1 MATQESRLQISIDSR
16 QAEANAKRLEK
27 ALEGLER
34 RGTNIA
40 AALKSLNAPV
50 SGTGKS
56 LDTVTLSS
64 EKLNAELAR
73 LALEMSKSGR
83 SVSSLESSIRD
94 LINAQNRAREST
106 DRTKKSTKSASQQ
119 WVDLQNQLDPTVAA
133 YRRVFDQQTKLE
145 QLYKQGVIPTR
156 QYQQYRQLLDQQTQS
171 TKDATASAQGLA
183 NAHWTVGREAQL
195 AAPQITDIVTSLV
208 SGQPAY
214 MVAIQQGG
222 QLKDTFGGLGNAARG
237 VGIALR
243 GMINPFTIG
252 ATVIGAAGVAAYQG
266 ANELNDLNKALIDTG
281 QFSDSASGKLSV
293 MANRIANA
301 SNVTRGQAIGALT
314 EVVNNGK
321 IAQDQYGRVAQAA
334 LDYSRA
340 SGQSLSE
347 IVDQYA
353 SLQGTPTQSIEKLNE
368 RLHFLTAAEYQE
380 ISALEQSGNTMA
392 ATQKA
397 TEALARVHEQRT
409 AQMVEQAGYL
419 ERAWHSVASA
429 ISEAWDGLKN
439 IGRPVGLQDQIKV
452 IDKSIS
458 ELNPTREMLYKVA
471 HGGKSLR
478 DELEKQKQSLIKTM
492 DASQVGD
499 TANTFIQGIQ
509 DSGNKAISTLNEL
522 SKSTESYADK
532 VARVTRETKEQINAA
547 RAAGKAISEQQE
559 KQYIDAAV
567 GQVSGGPSTRGS
579 SSRSGGTQRNAQLE
593 AYNRLLD
600 QATGSVNSLVQAYSP
615 LATAQ
620 SQYNSQLEDINT
632 SLRAGRINELEAT
645 VARTQAAAQY
655 DRTRESIQ
663 SLDRQMRG
671 YQDNLNFQI
680 GLQQQQNDLQ
690 VKGIGIGSQQL
701 QREHQLLQIRQQS
714 AQRIQQL
721 NDQRNQSGANQQLID
736 QEIEEEQNAV
746 NQRIEQQR
754 NMFSQM
760 DAMQADWRNGANA
773 AWQNYATDAANTAGL
788 TQNLFSSA
796 FDNATDSL
804 ARFVRTG
811 KLNFYDLT
819 DTVIKGLTQIAAQK
833 GLSYLL
839 GLTGFGFGGPIGA
852 AAVSNFGSVS
862 GGLDITS
869 GLSGAA
875 KALTG
880 GIFADGG
887 YTGPGSKYQPAG
899 VVHAGE
905 YVVKQS
911 VTQQPG
917 MRSFLDGLNRGY
929 ARGGYVGNSSA
940 SNQGSPIQAP
950 SVNVYNYN
958 SGNTSIETRR
968 RDDGGVDVIAR
979 AADAVNRGGNELDE
993 AIQRN
998 YGMTRR
1004 GR

>member
-16 QAEANAKRLEK
+16 QAEANAKRLDKEMQSLEK
-27 ALEGLER
+27 QGNR
-34 RGTNIA
+34 VTKGFKSTNGELDNQK
-40 AALKSLNAPV
+40 AALAQLVGQIDPV
-50 SGTGKS
+50 IGR
-56 LDTVTLSS
+56 LD
-64 EKLNAELAR
+64 R
-73 LALEMSKSGR
+73 LDKQE
-83 SVSSLESSIRD
+83 
-94 LINAQNRAREST
+94 
-106 DRTKKSTKSASQQ
+106 
-119 WVDLQNQLDPTVAA
+119 
-133 YRRVFDQQTKLE
+133 E
-145 QLYKQGVIPTR
+145 QLRRHLKQGILPQGEFDRFKKT
-156 QYQQYRQLLDQQTQS
+156 LDDS
-171 TKDATASAQGLA
+171 RTALTSYTA
-183 NAHWTVGREAQL
+183 NADGVAKAHWSVGREAQL

-214 MVAIQQGG
+214 LVAIQQGG
-222 QLKDTFGGLGNAARG
+222 QLRDVFGGLGNAARG

-293 MANRIANA
+293 MANQIANA
-301 SNVTRGQAIGALT
+301 SNVTRGQAISALT

-334 LDYSRA
+334 LDYSRS

-347 IVDQYA
+347 IVEQYA

-368 RLHFLTAAEYQE
+368 RLHFLTTAEYQE

-409 AQMVEQAGYL
+409 LQMQQQAGYL
-419 ERAWHSVASA
+419 ERAWLGVKGA
-429 ISEAWDGLKN
+429 IGDTYNYLKG
-439 IGRPVGLQDQIKV
+439 IGRDEGIAGQLAKAQENLAAAQKRLAEAKQNNGFIGPAQQDVDRFQSVVNGIQSV
-452 IDKSIS
+452 IDATTGGYDALNQNKQAIEDYGVKAIDIFNKVNEKADTWAEKAAKARKEAE
-458 ELNPTREMLYKVA
+458 ELVPALQRA
-471 HGGKSLR
+471 GS
-478 DELEKQKQSLIKTM
+478 IKT
-492 DASQVGD
+492 DDDRES
-499 TANTFIQGIQ
+499 FINNYIR
-509 DSGNKAISTLNEL
+509 
-522 SKSTESYADK
+522 DK
-532 VARVTRETKEQINAA
+532 
-547 RAAGKAISEQQE
+547 AGKQPKAPKESHREQRRQISLLSQQR
-559 KQYIDAAV
+559 KALSDLIQPLGDVDRAQTKYQGRLTQID
-567 GQVSGGPSTRGS
+567 
-579 SSRSGGTQRNAQLE
+579 E
-593 AYNRLLD
+593 ALKKGNITD
-600 QATGSVNSLVQAYSP
+600 V
-615 LATAQ
+615 
-620 SQYNSQLEDINT
+620 
-632 SLRAGRINELEAT
+632 EAT
-645 VARTQAAAQY
+645 VARVKAAADYNKAAEAAGRYNAQL
-655 DRTRESIQ
+655 E
-663 SLDRQMRG
+663 G
-671 YQDNLNFQI
+671 YNKNLQFQI
-680 GLQQQQNDLQ
+680 SLQQQQNDLQ
-690 VKGIGIGSQQL
+690 VAGIGMGSEQL
-701 QREHQLLQIRQQS
+701 QREQQLLQIRQQS

-721 NDQRNQSGANQQLID
+721 NDQLNQPNLDPRQADAINKEISLEQAAANQR
-736 QEIEEEQNAV
+736 V
-746 NQRIEQQR
+746 EQQR
-754 NMFSQM
+754 QMYAQM
-760 DAMQADWRNGANA
+760 DAMRADWQNGANA
-773 AWQNYATDAANTAGL
+773 AWQNYATNASNNAAL

-899 VVHAGE
+899 IVHAGE